1 MNVLDSIER
10 FLNLDRIESV
20 SVRVRARAVYVVGIV
35 FVLSQF
41 FNQIAMFISYGRLT
55 TDHMISVT
63 VSTIVLASIFNLR
76 HKLNFIFYASLFSFL
91 VIAGTIAS
99 ALEGSTGINSAL
111 MPFFILGVVANGF
124 ICGTRAV
131 TVFVAA
137 GLATTWYLYS
147 VSMGAPSG
155 SMFDPVVFADRNFQ
169 RAFQFS
175 LALGTVGTVVALF
188 SQNMHQ
194 AFGSLEENL
203 SLAEESDRAKTQFL
217 ATMSHELRT
226 PMNGILGISE
236 VLMDTDLDVE
246 QTELTAMINQSG
258 ETLLTLITD
267 VLLFSQLESG
277 KVKLTRDPFALKDT
291 ILAAV
296 APHRISAA
304 QKGLELSINITSKVP
319 KMFNGD
325 AIRLAHALSSMV
337 GNAVKFTDK
346 GHVEISVISTPRKQS
361 QNKQGQNQDQAH
373 ERLIISVKD
382 SGVGIDEDKL
392 AFIFDRFRQADES
405 RKRAH
410 DGTGLGL
417 TVALGLAKLM
427 GGEISAMSRVGA
439 GSIFCFTVDLPVA
452 TALDRPAKPQAQPQ
466 TAPLQIAS

>member
-1 MNVLDSIER
+1 MQLLDKIER
-10 FLNLDRIESV
+10 FLNLDRIESA
-20 SVRVRARAVYVVGIV
+20 SVRVRARAVYVMGII
-35 FVLSQF
+35 FTLSQVL
-41 FNQIAMFISYGRLT
+41 NQIVLYISYGGIT
-55 TDHMISVT
+55 VDHMISAS
-63 VSTIVLASIFNLR
+63 VSAMVLASILNLR
-76 HKLNFIFYASLFSFL
+76 HKLNFPFYAALFSFL
-91 VIAGTIAS
+91 IIAGTIAS
-99 ALEGSTGINSAL
+99 ALGGDTGINTAL
-111 MPFFILGVVANGF
+111 LPLFILGVIANGF
-124 ICGTRAV
+124 ICGARAV
-131 TVFVAA
+131 AVFIGA
-137 GLATTWYLYS
+137 GLAAIWYLYS
-147 VSMGAPSG
+147 VSMGTTLG
-155 SMFDPVVFADRNFQ
+155 GIIDPKLIGASNFQ
-169 RAFQFS
+169 RAFQAS
-175 LALGTVGTVVALF
+175 LTLAMVGAIVAVF
-188 SQNMHQ
+188 SQNMHE
-194 AFGSLEENL
+194 AFGALEENL

-236 VLMDTDLDVE
+236 VLMDTDLDIE

-258 ETLLTLITD
+258 ETLLALITD

-277 KVKLTRDPFALKDT
+277 KVKLTHDPFTLKDT
-291 ILAAV
+291 LLSAV

-319 KMFNGD
+319 KMFSGD
-325 AIRLAHALSSMV
+325 SIRLAHALSSMI

-346 GHVEISVISTPRKQS
+346 GHVEISVISTPRTS
-361 QNKQGQNQDQAH
+361 GL

-392 AFIFDRFRQADES
+392 GFIFDRFRQADES

-452 TALDRPAKPQAQPQ
+452 TETSRAAPPQLAV
-466 TAPLQIAS
+466 AS

>member
-10 FLNLDRIESV
+10 FLNLDRIESA
-20 SVRVRARAVYVVGIV
+20 SVRVRARAVYVMGIV
-35 FVLSQF
+35 FVLSQLL
-41 FNQIAMFISYGRLT
+41 NQIAMFISYGRIT
-55 TDHMISVT
+55 ADHMISVT
-63 VSTIVLASIFNLR
+63 ISTIVLASIFNLK
-76 HKLNFIFYASLFSFL
+76 HKLNFVFYASLFSFL
-91 VIAGTIAS
+91 IIVGTIAS

-111 MPFFILGVVANGF
+111 MPFFILGVIANGF
-124 ICGTRAV
+124 ICGVRAV
-131 TVFVAA
+131 AVFVIL
-137 GLATTWYLYS
+137 GLATLWYLYS

-155 SMFDPVVFADRNFQ
+155 GPLDPAVIAGRNFQ
-169 RAFQFS
+169 RAFQAS
-175 LALGTVGTVVALF
+175 LALAMVGAVVAIF
-188 SQNMHQ
+188 SQNMHE

-236 VLMDTDLDVE
+236 VLMETDLDVE

-258 ETLLTLITD
+258 ETLLALITD

-277 KVKLTRDPFALKDT
+277 KVKLTRDPFVLKHT

-296 APHRISAA
+296 AAHRISAA

-319 KMFNGD
+319 KMFTGD

-346 GHVEISVISTPRKQS
+346 GRVEISVISTPRK
-361 QNKQGQNQDQAH
+361 GGL

-439 GSIFCFTVDLPVA
+439 GSIFCLTVDLPVA
-452 TALDRPAKPQAQPQ
+452 KEPRRAVPQA
-466 TAPLQIAS
+466 APLQIAS